1 MRMIKSTTTLLVVNG
16 MTWNTEMGGAVA
28 GLSFVLWAIY
38 LGLVMIEQMTGFL
51 TTNHRD
57 EEEREAFEQAT
68 QDRARRAQMAGRRMA
83 ASLHQPNK
91 HELKAV
97 IVKRTTTI
105 TDDTPT
111 PGG

>member
-1 MRMIKSTTTLLVVNG
+1 MRMIKSTTTVLVVNG
-16 MTWNTEMGGAVA
+16 MTWNTEMGPAVA

-38 LGLVMIEQMTGFL
+38 LGLVMIDQMTSFL
-51 TTNHRD
+51 TTDHRD
-57 EEEREAFEQAT
+57 EEEREAFERAT
-68 QDRARRAQMAGRRMA
+68 QVRARRAQMAGRQMGA
-83 ASLHQPNK
+83 ALRQPNK
-91 HELKAV
+91 RELQAV